1 MLRFCFALT
10 VSIAGGAL
18 AVYPDGSS
26 ANGIGNQGYPNAYGY
41 GYSGFLNNYLNSM
54 YRQHQEF
61 LRAGGG
67 LFSYSYASSS
77 PNGNAIASSSITFNR
92 NGIQNQAQAG
102 FIQPNGLNT
111 RSGFG
116 NSYGTSYSGSFGTG
130 TNGGGGAAFSGFPGP
145 DAGAFVFPDIS
156 AGGSF
161 GPDSGAAFA
170 SGSVGPGGIHQTA
183 SVFPENPNVPNINTR
198 FAGSGQPD
206 GFHSVFTSSSSL
218 TTNVDGKPK
227 TIKQASTTVNDNG
240 KITTYTAKNP

>member
-61 LRAGGG
+61 LRA
-67 LFSYSYASSS
+67 
-77 PNGNAIASSSITFNR
+77 
-92 NGIQNQAQAG
+92 IQNQAQAG

>member
-41 GYSGFLNNYLNSM
+41 GYSGSFSGGVPQHVPIPFFDFSGFLNNYLNSM

-61 LRAGGG
+61 LRA
-67 LFSYSYASSS
+67 
-77 PNGNAIASSSITFNR
+77 
-92 NGIQNQAQAG
+92 IQNQAQAG